1 MQNRKYDLLTQVALA
16 VLEGANA
23 FVGVRVTDGTD
34 VAASATSRPT
44 ASPSRPSTPA
54 PAATA

>member
-16 VLEGANA
+16 VLQGANA

-34 VAASATSRPT
+34 VAASAAIQTNCIT
-44 ASPSRPSTPA
+44 
-54 PAATA
+54 